1 MKTFTH
7 TQTLFYYDGPQ
18 VIEGRDLIGGHYIGI
33 MVEPD
38 GDMDRYLV
46 AGVVPESLRRFRAG
60 EMDLRSLIEEHG
72 PEEWYLAT
80 AEGGMLDQPL
90 ELRSQAGALEAS
102 GFLPD
107 PGFLLHNHASAD
119 ETVREARSRN
129 NVILNVAVEPPE
141 AVTEHRIRLDTLA
154 ALLAHIQT
162 IVKHAYAA
170 ALRELAPITRKQI
183 DRSDSHLLDVIV
195 PAAVGSFRVTMEAS
209 KMPDMLGVCEI
220 ERALDRIDVLFANAD
235 NPQAVL
241 ETIKAHKGHLAGAYL
256 RLLRFLIEHKTGI
269 SYSWAAPNFSTPK
282 GSRVSE
288 TEISALV
295 EVLSGISN
303 LGAEPVSLVGKLE
316 KADVV
321 NDTWRL
327 ATEDGSFSGKVKE
340 GGPSLNG
347 LKIGGIYKFSCIEE
361 IEFTEG
367 TGREQRLVYLVEH
380 EPV

>member
-18 VIEGRDLIGGHYIGI
+18 IIEGRDLFGGHYIGV

-38 GDMDRYLV
+38 GEEDRYLI

-60 EMDLRSLIEEHG
+60 GLDLRSLIKEHG

-80 AEGGMLDQPL
+80 VEGGLLDQPL
-90 ELRSQAGALEAS
+90 KLLSQPGALVAS

-107 PGFLLHNHASAD
+107 SGFLLHDQASSD
-119 ETVREARSRN
+119 ETVQEARSRN

-141 AVTEHRIRLDTLA
+141 AATEHRIRLDTLA
-154 ALLAHIQT
+154 GLLAHIQT

-170 ALRELAPITRKQI
+170 ALRELAPMTRKVI

-195 PAAVGSFRVTMEAS
+195 PAAAGSFRVTMEAS
-209 KMPDMLGVCEI
+209 KMPDMLGDCEI
-220 ERALDRIDVLFANAD
+220 ARALDRIDVLFANAD

-241 ETIKAHKGHLAGAYL
+241 EAIKAHKGHLAGAYL
-256 RLLRFLIEHKTGI
+256 RLLRFLTEHKTGI
-269 SYSWAAPNFSTPK
+269 SYSWAAPNFTNPK
-282 GSRVSE
+282 GSRVSQS
-288 TEISALV
+288 EIAALV
-295 EVLSGISN
+295 EALSGISN
-303 LGAEPVSLVGKLE
+303 LGGESINLVGKLE

-321 NDTWRL
+321 NDTWRI
-327 ATEDGSFSGKVKE
+327 ATDDGSFSGKVKD

-347 LKIGGIYKFSCIEE
+347 LKIGGIYRFSCIEE
-361 IEFTEG
+361 IEFMEG

-380 EPV
+380 EPA

>member
-7 TQTLFYYDGPQ
+7 TQTLFYYEGPQ
-18 VIEGRDLIGGHYIGI
+18 VIEGRDVFGGHYIGV

-38 GDMDRYLV
+38 GESDRYLI
-46 AGVVPESLRRFRAG
+46 AGVVPESLRKFRAG

-72 PEEWYLAT
+72 SDEWYLASAT
-80 AEGGMLDQPL
+80 GGQLDQPL
-90 ELRSQAGALEAS
+90 ELLPQSNSLVAS

-107 PGFLLHNHASAD
+107 PDFLLHDQLSSDA
-119 ETVREARSRN
+119 TVLEARSRN
-129 NVILNVAVEPPE
+129 NVILSVSVEPPE
-141 AVTEHRIRLDTLA
+141 AVTEHRIRLETLA
-154 ALLAHIQT
+154 GLLAHVQT

-183 DRSDSHLLDVIV
+183 DRSDSHLLDVII
-195 PAAVGSFRVTMEAS
+195 PAGAGSFKVTMEAS
-209 KMPDMLGVCEI
+209 KLPDMLGGCEI
-220 ERALDRIDVLFANAD
+220 ERALDRIDVLFANAE

-241 ETIKAHKGHLAGAYL
+241 EAIKAHKGHLAGAYL
-256 RLLRFLIEHKTGI
+256 RLLRFLTEHKTGI
-269 SYSWAAPNFSTPK
+269 NYSWAAPNFTVPK

-288 TEISALV
+288 SQVSALV

-303 LGAEPVSLVGKLE
+303 LGAESIQIVGKLE

-321 NDTWRL
+321 NDTWRISN
-327 ATEDGSFSGKVKE
+327 EEGSFSGKVKE

-347 LKIGGIYKFSCIEE
+347 LQIGGTYRFSCIEE
-361 IEFTEG
+361 IEFMEG